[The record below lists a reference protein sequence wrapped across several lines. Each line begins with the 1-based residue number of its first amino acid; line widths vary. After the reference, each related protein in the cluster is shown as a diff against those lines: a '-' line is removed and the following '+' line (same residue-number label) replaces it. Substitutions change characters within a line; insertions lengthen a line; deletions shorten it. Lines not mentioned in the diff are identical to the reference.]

1 MNEPLGFEVN
11 DRYVVDVQFEKNFTE
26 DSTAFFSQLNQ
37 LKRGLKS
44 VSPIKAVSVSN
55 GVYPYGNSEWRTG
68 SDTDGFSYNTSYAI
82 NDEEALESYHLKL
95 VKGRFYTK
103 EDYVIRKMP
112 LVVNQK
118 FVDMYMKGKEPLGFE
133 FSFNREDALLVGVI
147 EGLKY
152 YGDFRKEEP
161 FAFSPANYAWGN
173 SSALIIAVQSDTPA
187 TIQKEIHTILKRE
200 LKHENFS
207 ITALGDRK
215 KSFNNRYWVPL
226 IGMLSV
232 TLFLIINIAMG
243 LFGTLRYAIN
253 KRRSEIGLRKVL
265 GATSNNIR
273 LQVVGEV
280 VLLMMLA
287 FMVALIPTVQIFEF
301 GNLIEDYTTFITSIV
316 LSLLLILI
324 LVLICSIIPS
334 HRASKLMPA
343 VALHEE

>member
-1 MNEPLGFEVN
+1 M
-11 DRYVVDVQFEKNFTE
+11 
-26 DSTAFFSQLNQ
+26 
-37 LKRGLKS
+37 
-44 VSPIKAVSVSN
+44 
-55 GVYPYGNSEWRTG
+55 
-68 SDTDGFSYNTSYAI
+68 
-82 NDEEALESYHLKL
+82 
-95 VKGRFYTK
+95 
-103 EDYVIRKMP
+103 
-112 LVVNQK
+112 
-118 FVDMYMKGKEPLGFE
+118 
-133 FSFNREDALLVGVI
+133 
-147 EGLKY
+147 
-152 YGDFRKEEP
+152 
-161 FAFSPANYAWGN
+161 
-173 SSALIIAVQSDTPA
+173 
-187 TIQKEIHTILKRE
+187 
-200 LKHENFS
+200 KHENFS

-253 KRRSEIGLRKVL
+253 KRRSEVGLRKVL